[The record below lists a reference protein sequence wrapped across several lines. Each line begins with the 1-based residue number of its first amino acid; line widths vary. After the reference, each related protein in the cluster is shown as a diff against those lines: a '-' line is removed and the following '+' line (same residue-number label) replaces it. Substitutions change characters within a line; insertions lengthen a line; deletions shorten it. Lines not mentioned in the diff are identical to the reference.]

1 MEDINMTM
9 NLKIA
14 NATKQLFFLFTRNE
28 PWRRELSADDF
39 IALLEPIEDSLYN
52 FILKSL
58 NFSEDAKDVYQDAVM
73 RGMKYLKSY
82 NTELSFKTWIFTVA
96 NNQIRH
102 HFKKNK
108 NNPETLEDNT
118 VSKDIDD
125 CADKERIE
133 AIYRNA
139 AKLKPKQREVFFLFY
154 HNGFSINEI
163 HEITGLKPGN
173 IKFILNQSRESIKSD
188 MGVKND

>member
-1 MEDINMTM
+1 M

-14 NATKQLFFLFTRNE
+14 NATKDLFSVFTRKE
-28 PWRRELSADDF
+28 SRRRELSADDF

-154 HNGFSINEI
+154 HNGVSINEI